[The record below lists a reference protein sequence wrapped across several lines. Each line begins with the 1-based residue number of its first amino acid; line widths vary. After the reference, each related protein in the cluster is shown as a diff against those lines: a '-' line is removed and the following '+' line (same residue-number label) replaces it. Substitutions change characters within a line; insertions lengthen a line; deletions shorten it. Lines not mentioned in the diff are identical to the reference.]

1 MRVERNLGMMDK
13 RNMAAGPIGR
23 WVDKACEQELPVLS
37 ATLGQ
42 IDKALDSEEYS
53 TFALARVILQD
64 PPLTAKV
71 LRVANSVYYN
81 PNGHPISMV
90 SRAVLVLGFES
101 VRSICTSI
109 AVTDALLR
117 GPSRQRLLDEIAR
130 ALFAAVIARRLAQRR
145 HDPAPE
151 EVFVATMLRRLGH
164 MVFWSLD
171 TPEADEL
178 DEALRDPG
186 VVAETAESRIVGFS
200 LARLSDPI
208 SERWGL
214 PTRLSGKGAG
224 SSGRIRMLETAWDVA
239 EEAAR
244 GWSAPGMQSSLKEM
258 AWHLSTTESEAKE
271 ILIELADETAR
282 FAGALGSEEVAAR
295 IPFRETHIHV
305 PDLESDVSALGE
317 IDTAA
322 ENRVLAEISGNLLS
336 GLDVNSVLEMVLEG
350 IHRGVGM
357 DRTALAFLDPRTGE
371 VRCRHALGVHRRVLL
386 EEFHFAASDASRHVL
401 VEAMEYC
408 RSVLVEPGRKDTMDM
423 LDHPVYALFEG
434 KPFLAQP
441 VSLRGKAVGLFVAD
455 RHESGRPMERETWDR
470 FRLLVRQADVAMA
483 LAASGRSG

>member
-1 MRVERNLGMMDK
+1 MPEK
-13 RNMAAGPIGR
+13 RNMAVGPIGR
-23 WVDKACEQELPVLS
+23 WVDKACEQELPVLA

-130 ALFAAVIARRLAQRR
+130 ALFSAVIARRLAQRR

-171 TPEADEL
+171 TPEADAL
-178 DEALRDPG
+178 DEAMREPD
-186 VVAETAESRIVGFS
+186 VDAVAAESRIVGFS
-200 LARLSDPI
+200 LSRLSDPL

-214 PTRLSGKGAG
+214 PIRLAGKGSG
-224 SSGRIRMLETAWDVA
+224 STGRVRMVETAWDVA
-239 EEAAR
+239 EEASR
-244 GWSAPGMQSSLKEM
+244 GWGAPGMQRCLKEL
-258 AWHLSTTESEAKE
+258 AWHLSTSEGEAKE
-271 ILIELADETAR
+271 ILVELANETAR
-282 FAGALGSEEVAAR
+282 FADALGSEEVAAR

-317 IDTAA
+317 IDQAA
-322 ENRVLAEISGNLLS
+322 ENRVLAEISGNLLA

-371 VRCRHALGVHRRVLL
+371 VRCRHALGIHRRALL
-386 EEFHFAASDASRHVL
+386 EGFVFASTDPSRHVL
-401 VEAMEYC
+401 VEAMEHC

-423 LDHPVYALFEG
+423 LEHPVYALFEG

-441 VSLRGKAVGLFVAD
+441 VAVRGKAVGLFVAD
-455 RHESGRPMERETWDR
+455 RHGSGRPMDHQTWDR
-470 FRLLVRQADVAMA
+470 FRLLVRQADVALA